1 MTATSKNSWYSKW
14 EKIADIVNEYND
26 TYHSTIKMKPFNVNS
41 STYIDFGIENNDKD
55 PKFKASIM
63 WEYRNIKMLSQ
74 GLSSNWLLTLE
85 KLKVMYRRRM

>member
-14 EKIADIVNEYND
+14 EKIADVVNEYND

-85 KLKVMYRRRM
+85 KLKIMYRRRM

>member
-1 MTATSKNSWYSKW
+1 MTETSKNSWYSKW

-26 TYHSTIKMKPFNVNS
+26 TYHSTIKMKPFNVTS

-74 GLSSNWLLTLE
+74 
-85 KLKVMYRRRM
+85 KVSLQIGFWH

>member
-14 EKIADIVNEYND
+14 EKLADIVNEYND

-41 STYIDFGIENNDKD
+41 STYIDFDIENNDKD
-55 PKFKASIM
+55 PKFKVSIM

-74 GLSSNWLLTLE
+74 
-85 KLKVMYRRRM
+85 KVSLQIGFWH

>member
-14 EKIADIVNEYND
+14 EKLADIVNEYND

-85 KLKVMYRRRM
+85 KLKIMYRRRM

>member
-14 EKIADIVNEYND
+14 EKLADIVNEYND

-41 STYIDFGIENNDKD
+41 STYIDFDIENNDKD
-55 PKFKASIM
+55 PKFKVSIM

-74 GLSSNWLLTLE
+74 RVSLQIGFWH
-85 KLKVMYRRRM
+85 

>member
-74 GLSSNWLLTLE
+74 GLSTNWLLTLE